1 MTPVDF
7 WRSWWSSWFA
17 MCQHQFALQ
26 EEMMAMAFPAAAA
39 NMPKMSS
46 LCGVAPTS
54 RVAQIAPLGR
64 RASA

>member
-39 NMPKMSS
+39 TLPKMSA
-46 LCGVAPTS
+46 LCGAAPVVGS
-54 RVAQIAPLGR
+54 EARFR